1 MRVTHEFKHDINL
14 VFKTLTDPSFLKQ
27 RALALGSLSASCDS
41 NGTPSDRQVTLIR
54 QREIKVPAVLSAF
67 LKKVQTATT
76 NEQWKQ
82 NDNQFN
88 CDNSTEI
95 EGAPL
100 SIQGTVNLVPSSTG
114 CQFSAN
120 FITKAKIMFGKRK
133 LQQYANKTIV
143 KELELECQY
152 TQKHLDS
159 LPK

>member
-1 MRVTHEFKHDINL
+1 MQITHEFEHEINL

-27 RALALGSLSASCDS
+27 RALALGSSSASCNS
-41 NGTPSDRQVTLIR
+41 SGAPSDCQITLVR

-76 NEQWKQ
+76 NERWKQ
-82 NDNQFN
+82 NDSQFN

-95 EGAPL
+95 DGAPL
-100 SIQGTVNLVPSSTG
+100 SIRGTMSLVPNSKG

-120 FITKAKIMFGKRK
+120 FNTQAKIMFGKKK
-133 LQQYANKTIV
+133 LQQYADETIA

-159 LPK
+159 LSK